1 MIADAMGSP
10 INLPTVSATQR
21 EIESLGAWDGA
32 RPTFTPVSVSTTTT
46 VSGNEALLYSY
57 RQLLDLGA
65 LQMGEENL
73 AGTARASVARISA
86 ARAAALDVVDGQLVK
101 ISTASGSVTLPVAI
115 SAIADDYIWAP
126 RNSVDSQLIP
136 SLGIASGLVTVV
148 KA

>member
-1 MIADAMGSP
+1 
-10 INLPTVSATQR
+10 
-21 EIESLGAWDGA
+21 
-32 RPTFTPVSVSTTTT
+32 
-46 VSGNEALLYSY
+46 
-57 RQLLDLGA
+57 
-65 LQMGEENL
+65 MGEENL

-115 SAIADDYIWAP
+115 SAIADNYIWAP